1 MSRKGKKHLAPP
13 PPGLILLWR
22 VVDLFTALI
31 ILVMAGLAVLN
42 VTHRDPYYP
51 EQFSEL

>member
-1 MSRKGKKHLAPP
+1 MARIGKKRLAPP

-22 VVDLFTALI
+22 VVGLFAALI
-31 ILVMAGLAVLN
+31 VLAMAGLAVLN

-51 EQFSEL
+51 DQFSEL